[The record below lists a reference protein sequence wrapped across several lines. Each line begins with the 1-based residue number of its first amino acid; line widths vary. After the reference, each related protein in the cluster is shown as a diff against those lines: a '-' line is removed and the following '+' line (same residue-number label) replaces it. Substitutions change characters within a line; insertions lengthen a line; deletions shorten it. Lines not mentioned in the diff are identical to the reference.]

1 MLPSTLIYTQL
12 CSGIKTGRITR
23 GIPVIMLI
31 AIDYALSVKFSTD
44 KGASGY
50 VTKLFDPEKVL
61 SQTKP
66 VPGE

>member
-1 MLPSTLIYTQL
+1 
-12 CSGIKTGRITR
+12 
-23 GIPVIMLI
+23 MLI
-31 AIDYALSVKFSTD
+31 AVDYDLSVKFSTD